1 MMGRLSLAEELRAIR
16 GGANSKSPLRRS
28 PESAENERPWKSDI
42 DRMEQTLR
50 EALLTISQLSGV
62 DLPDKN
68 IHSESEENSA
78 SRVAFTTL
86 KDRIRNDLEAFSV
99 TAVSEVSKEAEEKA
113 RAALTAIKNEVSS
126 QVEQVVGEYR
136 EKLKEQVVPQ
146 DLQVDISRQS
156 RERIEQLVQ
165 AQTDEFA
172 RWVWMTCKGTGTPI
186 PAQIEK
192 LLEPYVEEATA
203 RVVGGMQQRIQ
214 EQIFEQEKL
223 IHERLEQTTS
233 SLHDQLA
240 TFEQTA
246 QQICEQNA
254 DSVVKISAERLNA
267 TAEEASKSL
276 ESRIQEQID
285 SSFAGIQSRLD
296 KTVASMVEEMQEQ
309 ENERVQAF
317 MRRMEAIASE
327 AEATKTSEV
336 SSRIEQAAAQIS
348 ETSLQNLGQQARELT
363 ENARSEMKSLLQQ
376 DTDAVLGQIQ
386 EVGRA
391 THESLEQNAA
401 RVMDRFSGLEQD
413 LAGMRQRY
421 LGDCQGQLYSMV
433 KDSMG
438 SLEPTLQRIA
448 EERMAEVA
456 ADIRKSQDDTVA
468 QFEVKLREVSEG
480 QYRSLIDRLQQE
492 AGNVGSQTMAEIRG
506 ASQSALQELSNKV
519 DASAAILREQQ
530 AKASSYFESSVSDT
544 LENFRQQLA
553 QITEAEKKE
562 HRKTVVESVTELQN
576 RLRQAADFLAE
587 GLPGSV

>member
-1 MMGRLSLAEELRAIR
+1 
-16 GGANSKSPLRRS
+16 
-28 PESAENERPWKSDI
+28 
-42 DRMEQTLR
+42 MEQTLR

-62 DLPDKN
+62 DLPDRS
-68 IHSESEENSA
+68 IDSEGEETSP
-78 SRVAFTTL
+78 SRVDFTTL

-99 TAVSEVSKEAEEKA
+99 TTVSEMSKQAEEKA

-186 PAQIEK
+186 PAQIEG

-214 EQIFEQEKL
+214 EQISEQEKL
-223 IHERLEQTTS
+223 IQERLEQTTS
-233 SLHDQLA
+233 SLRDQMGSL
-240 TFEQTA
+240 EQTA
-246 QQICEQNA
+246 QQICEKSA
-254 DSVVKISAERLNA
+254 DSVVKTSTERLNA
-267 TAEEASKSL
+267 TAAEAAKSL
-276 ESRIQEQID
+276 ENRIQEQID

-296 KTVASMVEEMQEQ
+296 ESVASMVEEMQGQ
-309 ENERVQAF
+309 EDQRVQAF
-317 MRRMEAIASE
+317 MRRMDALASE
-327 AEATKTSEV
+327 VEVTKTSEV
-336 SSRIEQAAAQIS
+336 SSRIEQAAAQVS

-363 ENARSEMKSLLQQ
+363 ESTRSELKSLLQQ
-376 DTDAVLGQIQ
+376 DTDAILGQIQ
-386 EVGRA
+386 EVGRT
-391 THESLEQNAA
+391 THESLEQDAA

-433 KDSMG
+433 KESMG

-448 EERMAEVA
+448 EDRMSEVA
-456 ADIRKSQDDTVA
+456 ADIRKSQDDTIA
-468 QFEVKLREVSEG
+468 QFESKLREVSEG
-480 QYRSLIDRLQQE
+480 QYRGLIDRLQQE
-492 AGNVGSQTMAEIRG
+492 AGNVGAHATAEIRG

-530 AKASSYFESSVSDT
+530 AQASSHFESSMNDT
-544 LENFRQQLA
+544 LENFRRQLA
-553 QITEAEKKE
+553 DITEAEKKE
-562 HRKTVVESVTELQN
+562 HRKTVTESLTELQS
-576 RLRQAADFLAE
+576 RLRHAADFLADAP
-587 GLPGSV
+587 PGSV

>member
-1 MMGRLSLAEELRAIR
+1 
-16 GGANSKSPLRRS
+16 
-28 PESAENERPWKSDI
+28 
-42 DRMEQTLR
+42 
-50 EALLTISQLSGV
+50 
-62 DLPDKN
+62 
-68 IHSESEENSA
+68 
-78 SRVAFTTL
+78 
-86 KDRIRNDLEAFSV
+86 
-99 TAVSEVSKEAEEKA
+99 
-113 RAALTAIKNEVSS
+113 
-126 QVEQVVGEYR
+126 
-136 EKLKEQVVPQ
+136 
-146 DLQVDISRQS
+146 
-156 RERIEQLVQ
+156 
-165 AQTDEFA
+165 
-172 RWVWMTCKGTGTPI
+172 
-186 PAQIEK
+186 
-192 LLEPYVEEATA
+192 
-203 RVVGGMQQRIQ
+203 
-214 EQIFEQEKL
+214 
-223 IHERLEQTTS
+223 
-233 SLHDQLA
+233 
-240 TFEQTA
+240 
-246 QQICEQNA
+246 
-254 DSVVKISAERLNA
+254 
-267 TAEEASKSL
+267 
-276 ESRIQEQID
+276 
-285 SSFAGIQSRLD
+285 
-296 KTVASMVEEMQEQ
+296 
-309 ENERVQAF
+309 VQAF
-317 MRRMEAIASE
+317 MRRMDAIASE

-363 ENARSEMKSLLQQ
+363 ESARSEMKSLMQQ

-401 RVMDRFSGLEQD
+401 RVMSRFSGLEQD

-468 QFEVKLREVSEG
+468 QFEAKLREVSEG
-480 QYRSLIDRLQQE
+480 QYRSLIDCLQQE
-492 AGNVGSQTMAEIRG
+492 AGNVGSQTTAEIRG

-519 DASAAILREQQ
+519 DASAALLREQQ
-530 AKASSYFESSVSDT
+530 AQASSYFESSVSDT